1 MVQIPAGYVAADG
14 SDTRLLMEGMG
25 NPPSHDEVGLIA
37 PDGLDWFVVF
47 EFSNTGYVKD
57 DEKSSLDA
65 DAILASL
72 VKANNQANEARK
84 KMGFG
89 PLTILGWEQQP
100 HYDILTNNLTWAIRG
115 REDGGSLV
123 INHNTRLLGRS
134 GVMRVTLVGSPDV
147 LPRIMRDYR
156 ARLGT
161 FTFNAGHRYSEF
173 RQGDKI
179 AKYGLS
185 ALIVGGATA
194 VAVKSGAA
202 KGLWKLLVLVGVGA
216 AAGLGRL
223 FRRRS

>member
-1 MVQIPAGYVAADG
+1 MHRSLTLPWISSVFLAIAAIATAQAQDSSVVERVRWQHGPAHVDLAGAAMVQIPAGYVAADG

-173 RQGDKI
+173 R
-179 AKYGLS
+179 
-185 ALIVGGATA
+185 
-194 VAVKSGAA
+194 
-202 KGLWKLLVLVGVGA
+202 
-216 AAGLGRL
+216 
-223 FRRRS
+223 